1 MLLPVLGAGGVTVDA
16 GGDSGGGGHLG
27 YGLAQTTP
35 QQLGHQK
42 SLVTSLSL
50 SFLVCEMGTM
60 KSTY

>member
-1 MLLPVLGAGGVTVDA
+1 MLLPALGAGGVTVDA
-16 GGDSGGGGHLG
+16 GGASGGGHLG